1 MPPPRPEYAVLQ
13 LAAAS
18 SFGEARERE
27 LAALVGQ
34 GMDWEYLFQEV
45 QHHALTPR
53 LYTRLTRSVEAPP
66 DDEGYARLMRSLQ
79 RRVSPYAVLSLFLS
93 AEMRAIAEVMDAAAL
108 PYLVLKGP
116 SLAEAYGGVG
126 YRPFVDN
133 DLLIRRA
140 DFQRTDEA
148 LRAAGFERR
157 TRTPMRLTGYLYIHG
172 ELTYSRIVTGQV
184 STLDLH
190 TALVPP
196 GLSYREPFDV
206 LRDRARLV
214 PVGGTT
220 VPTLAWEDAL
230 LALVVNGLK
239 DQWRTLRL
247 VSDVAAVA
255 AMVTDWDAVRA
266 RAHAARSLRGLHIAL
281 RLAESEALSPPPEA
295 LRAEVAADAHA
306 VALADWIA
314 ARLRMPFDARPQGW
328 RDRAHLNLGAQDDWL
343 GGLRYTS
350 FVALR
355 RMTERYVDPHPD
367 A

>member
-1 MPPPRPEYAVLQ
+1 MSPPRPEYAVLQ

-27 LAALVGQ
+27 LAALVAQ
-34 GMDWEYLFQEV
+34 GLDWEYLFREA

-53 LYTRLTRSVEAPP
+53 LYMRLTRSVAAPP
-66 DDEGYARLMRSLQ
+66 PDEGYARLVRSLQ
-79 RRVSPYAVLSLFLS
+79 HRVSPYAVLSLFLS
-93 AEMRAIAEVMDAAAL
+93 AEMRAVAGVMEGAGL

-140 DFQRTDEA
+140 DFERADDA
-148 LRAAGFERR
+148 LRAAGFTRQA
-157 TRTPMRLTGYLYIHG
+157 RTPMRLRGYLYIHG
-172 ELTYSRIVTGQV
+172 ELTYSRRVTGQV

-196 GLSYREPFDV
+196 GLSYREPFDA
-206 LRDRARLV
+206 LRARARLV
-214 PVGGTT
+214 PVGGAV

-239 DQWRTLRL
+239 DQWRSLRL

-255 AMVTDWDAVRA
+255 AMVADWDAVRDRA
-266 RAHAARSLRGLHIAL
+266 RAARSLRGLHIAM
-281 RLAESEALSPPPEA
+281 RLAETEALSPPPEPV
-295 LRAEVAADAHA
+295 RAEAQADAA
-306 VALADWIA
+306 AGMLAGWIA
-314 ARLRMPFDARPQGW
+314 ARLRQPFDDQAKGW

-355 RMTERYVDPHPD
+355 RMTERYVDPHG
-367 A
+367 AA